1 MIRRPPRSTLFPYTT
16 LFRSIGERLGQHDD
30 HVGARR
36 LDAGDLHVLYAGAE
50 LAQHRQR
57 LLERL
62 LDLDVDTL
70 EERSEEHTS
79 ELQSQSNLVCRLLLE
94 KKKNKHRVKSE
105 NHTYEVQSQT
115 NVIFRLLI
123 EQKNK
128 AEQRSS

>member
-62 LDLDVDTL
+62 LDIDFDTL
-70 EERSEEHTS
+70 EE
-79 ELQSQSNLVCRLLLE
+79 ELARNADTQPAHAAAERRHVVAHRLAARRRIG
-94 KKKNKHRVKSE
+94 RVPTRE
-105 NHTYEVQSQT
+105 
-115 NVIFRLLI
+115 
-123 EQKNK
+123 
-128 AEQRSS
+128 